1 MKKRVLALIMAG
13 TLSAAVLVGC
23 TSTEAT
29 ETATV
34 ATEETVEEVNL
45 ELADGETVETA
56 EEVTEAPAEEAAG
69 DTPST
74 EATAEETLSTEAT
87 AEETPSTEAT
97 AEADSEKQ
105 VTRRSTSTESSE
117 SKAVYE
123 NGYYATDGNGTEFII
138 LFYDVDGEDVAYLN
152 DGTTDAYAKYAS
164 EIYEDEDG
172 KEYVVVTIGEM
183 GLTYFMEGEDLYI
196 VDDDDNV
203 YLAESLTEEEAEQ
216 IVSAVTE

>member
-13 TLSAAVLVGC
+13 ALSTAVLVGC
-23 TSTEAT
+23 TGTEAT

-45 ELADGETVETA
+45 ELADGETAETT
-56 EEVTEAPAEEAAG
+56 EEVTEAPAEEAA
-69 DTPST
+69 
-74 EATAEETLSTEAT
+74 EETQ
-87 AEETPSTEAT
+87 STEAT

>member
-74 EATAEETLSTEAT
+74 EATAEET
-87 AEETPSTEAT
+87 PSTEAT

-105 VTRRSTSTESSE
+105 VTRRSASTESSE

>member
-1 MKKRVLALIMAG
+1 MIMAG
-13 TLSAAVLVGC
+13 ALSAAVLVGC
-23 TSTEAT
+23 TSTETT

-34 ATEETVEEVNL
+34 ATEETVAEEVNL
-45 ELADGETVETA
+45 ELSDGEKAETT
-56 EEVTEAPAEEAAG
+56 EEVTEASAE
-69 DTPST
+69 
-74 EATAEETLSTEAT
+74 TASED
-87 AEETPSTEAT
+87 TPSTEAT

-105 VTRRSTSTESSE
+105 VTRRSASTESSE

-123 NGYYATDGNGTEFII
+123 NGYYAIDGNGTEFII

-203 YLAESLTEEEAEQ
+203 YLTESLTEEQANE
-216 IVSAVTE
+216 IYTAVVE